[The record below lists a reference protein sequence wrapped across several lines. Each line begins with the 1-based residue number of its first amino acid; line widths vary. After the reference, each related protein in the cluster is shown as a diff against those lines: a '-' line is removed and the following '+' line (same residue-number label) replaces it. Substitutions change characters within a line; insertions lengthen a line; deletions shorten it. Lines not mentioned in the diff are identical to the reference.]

1 MKKVIK
7 LIKNVIIICILI
19 GLILVGYITYDGYK
33 LYKEVIAKES
43 IEKKI
48 ENIKKDSD
56 FLKFNEIPKDFSKAL
71 VSIEDHRFFEHKG
84 FDIRSIGRAM
94 LTNIKE
100 KRLVEGGSTIT
111 QQLAKNMYFN
121 FNKKFSR
128 KVAELFVAL
137 DLEKECSKEEILA
150 LYIDVIY
157 FGEGYYG
164 LNQAAKG
171 YYDKTP
177 KELDYDEITLL
188 AGLPNAPSAFNPTE
202 NKDLALKRQKLVK
215 DAIEKYK
222 VVF

>member
-19 GLILVGYITYDGYK
+19 CVIIIGYITYDGYK
-33 LYKEVIAKES
+33 LYKEVVAKES

-48 ENIKKDSD
+48 ESIKEDRD
-56 FLKFNEIPKDFSKAL
+56 FLEFDEIPKDFSKAL
-71 VSIEDHRFFEHKG
+71 ISVEDHRFFKHKG

-111 QQLAKNMYFN
+111 QQLAKNMYFS

-137 DLEKECSKEEILA
+137 ELERKYSKEEILA
-150 LYIDVIY
+150 LYIDIIY
-157 FGEGYYG
+157 FGDGYYG
-164 LNQAAKG
+164 LKQASNG
-171 YYDKTP
+171 YYNKSP
-177 KELDYDEITLL
+177 EELNYDEITLL
-188 AGLPNAPSAFNPTE
+188 AGLPNAPSAFTPTE
-202 NKDLALKRQKLVK
+202 NQDLAIKRQKLVK

-222 VVF
+222 IVF